1 MNIFRFYYLGFA
13 KTENCELHFGIRYD
27 GCNVKAIN
35 HVPSWRIC
43 SMICFETPKCNAW
56 TWTHS
61 ESSYKPL
68 SCWLKRSKCNITDS
82 DNRVSGEAKCGNL

>member
-27 GCNVKAIN
+27 GCNVKSVN

-43 SMICFETPKCNAW
+43 SMICFETPKC
-56 TWTHS
+56 
-61 ESSYKPL
+61 KPL